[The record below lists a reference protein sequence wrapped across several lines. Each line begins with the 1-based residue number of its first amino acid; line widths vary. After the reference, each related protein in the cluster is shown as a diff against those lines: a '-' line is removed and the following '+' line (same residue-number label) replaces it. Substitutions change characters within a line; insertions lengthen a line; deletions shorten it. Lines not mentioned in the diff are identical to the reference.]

1 MIVICYDGTED
12 ARAAIAQAA
21 TLMPGH
27 PAVAL
32 TVWSAAAPSAGADTD
47 TDAGADG
54 EGGRAWAERTA
65 AEGAQRGHRAGI
77 DCAPRA
83 VCHPGPVAEAVLD
96 EARRTDAR
104 AIVVGRG
111 GGEDPGE
118 CGLGPVA
125 AALVHEATCA
135 VLVAGPA
142 MEDGASEG
150 RHVRTGAL
158 A

>member
-1 MIVICYDGTED
+1 MILIFYDGSDD

-32 TVWSAAAPSAGADTD
+32 TVWWAAAPSAAADPD
-47 TDAGADG
+47 ERD
-54 EGGRAWAERTA
+54 GRAWAERTA
-65 AEGAQRGHRAGI
+65 AEGAQRAHRAGI

-83 VCHPGPVAEAVLD
+83 VRHTGPVAEAVLD
-96 EARRTDAR
+96 EARRSDAR

-111 GGEDPGE
+111 GGGDPGE

-125 AALVHEATCA
+125 AALLRDAACA

-142 MEDGASEG
+142 VEAETREG